1 MAVKYF
7 TSPITKNGPPSIA
20 VGDNGPEGIFQ
31 VNPIWPWIDVT
42 DLRGYSGSTAAA
54 AADDVLNGIGY
65 RGSNNPI
72 EPYNVAGIP
81 GDDPSNYSTD
91 PYKWLSDLYAAQ
103 QRNADNA
110 ATTAFNRQKQ
120 LMQMQMDFQR
130 EMSDTAIQ
138 RQTAD
143 LKAAGFNPVLAAIG
157 QGPSGASTPSGASG
171 TAPMGTT
178 VDNAAGVVSL
188 VVQGMR
194 DAQATLDRQLDA
206 AQFDRSMTETE
217 RKNREAESLARWELV
232 VGTLTDV
239 AKIATGIY
247 TNSASNA
254 ARLAASVGKSYKE
267 VSYDKYGNIRS
278 GKSRSYD

>member
-1 MAVKYF
+1 MGSYF
-7 TSPITKNGPPSIA
+7 SSPIGVGPPTVRYNENGTPDSIFKA
-20 VGDNGPEGIFQ
+20 DPLFPGFT
-31 VNPIWPWIDVT
+31 VT
-42 DLRGYSGSTAAA
+42 DLSGYSGSTAAA
-54 AADDVLNGIGY
+54 MADDALNGIGH
-65 RGSNNPI
+65 RGASNQV
-72 EPYNVAGIP
+72 EPFNVASIA
-81 GDDPSNYSTD
+81 DESSTD

-110 ATTAFNRQKQ
+110 ATTAFNRQRQ
-120 LMQMQMDFQR
+120 LMKMQMDFQR
-130 EMSDTAIQ
+130 EMSDTAIR

-157 QGPSGASTPSGASG
+157 KGPSGASTPSGASG
-171 TAPMGTT
+171 TAPMGAT

-239 AKIATGIY
+239 AKIVTGVY
-247 TNSASNA
+247 TNTASNA
-254 ARLAASVGKSYKE
+254 ARIASSAGKSYKE
-267 VSYDKYGNIRS
+267 VTYDKYGRISSARN
-278 GKSRSYD
+278 RSYE

>member
-1 MAVKYF
+1 MGSYF
-7 TSPITKNGPPSIA
+7 SNPIGVGPPS
-20 VGDNGPEGIFQ
+20 VLHGENGPEAIFQ
-31 VNPIWPWIDVT
+31 VDPLFPGLTVT
-42 DLRGYSGSTAAA
+42 DLSGYSGSTAAA
-54 AADDVLNGIGY
+54 AADDAMNGIGH
-65 RGSNNPI
+65 RGASNEV
-72 EPYNVAGIP
+72 EPFNVAAI
-81 GDDPSNYSTD
+81 GDDSSTD

-206 AQFDRSMTETE
+206 AQFDRSMTATE
-217 RKNREAESLARWELV
+217 RKNREAESRARWERV

-239 AKIATGIY
+239 AKSVTGVY
-247 TNSASNA
+247 TNTASNA
-254 ARLAASVGKSYKE
+254 ARIASSAGKSYKE
-267 VSYDKYGNIRS
+267 VTYEK
-278 GKSRSYD
+278 

>member
-1 MAVKYF
+1 MGSYF
-7 TSPITKNGPPSIA
+7 SNPIGVGPPS
-20 VGDNGPEGIFQ
+20 VLHGENGPEAIFQ
-31 VNPIWPWIDVT
+31 VDPLFPGLTVT
-42 DLRGYSGSTAAA
+42 DLSGYSGSSAAA
-54 AADDVLNGIGY
+54 AADDAMNGIGH
-65 RGSNNPI
+65 RGASNEV
-72 EPYNVAGIP
+72 EPFNVAAIA
-81 GDDPSNYSTD
+81 DESSTD

-110 ATTAFNRQKQ
+110 ATTAFNRQRQ

-239 AKIATGIY
+239 AKIVTGVY
-247 TNSASNA
+247 TNTASNA
-254 ARLAASVGKSYKE
+254 ARIASSAGKSYKE
-267 VSYDKYGNIRS
+267 VTYDKYGRISSARN
-278 GKSRSYD
+278 RSYE